1 LACTLVLRLIVIV
14 LQRRQIM
21 VRVIGIAISMAS
33 VAGIAFAGVV
43 SVPELDASSGVAAI
57 GLIAGGWLILRS
69 RRKK

>member
-1 LACTLVLRLIVIV
+1 
-14 LQRRQIM
+14 M

-33 VAGIAFAGVV
+33 VAGIALAGVV